1 MIDKAIPQGF
11 DGHLDHAQE
20 EWLRLMPD
28 GWDGTDYVAENAS
41 LRMERD
47 FYFWQ
52 VGENAKRSQSAYEAL
67 SKEND
72 RLHQKTVALHSK
84 IYQLNEVIRRQRK
97 QLTEVQEAMRKRNA
111 GNKRTARKDK
121 KFGDGCEES

>member
-1 MIDKAIPQGF
+1 MTDKSIPQGL

-67 SKEND
+67 SEEND

-84 IYQLNEVIRRQRK
+84 IYQLNVVIRRQRK
-97 QLTEVQEAMRKRNA
+97 QLTEVQEAMRKRNVD
-111 GNKRTARKDK
+111 NKRPLRKDK
-121 KFGDGCEES
+121 KIREGREES